1 MDNTENFQYKEELL
15 SKESLKHFML
25 VGDFCCGADNPL
37 NTFLSDDAF
46 FMQKKSKDT
55 HTF

>member
-37 NTFLSDDAF
+37 NTFLSDDRL
-46 FMQKKSKDT
+46 
-55 HTF
+55 